1 MGPFGACLNPVMTQV
16 GLGLGVAG
24 AMDRSITTTGA
35 RIRVI
40 GAIRVRDTVK
50 IRVKINVNSAQNVI
64 FASLYGSD
72 PPPPVFPLRYPHIPA
87 LYTVV

>member
-1 MGPFGACLNPVMTQV
+1 MTQV

-24 AMDRSITTTGA
+24 AMDRSITATGA
-35 RIRVI
+35 RIRVT

-64 FASLYGSD
+64 FASLDGSD
-72 PPPPVFPLRYPHIPA
+72 PPPSVYGSSVTSTLR
-87 LYTVV
+87 LYLTQRC

>member
-24 AMDRSITTTGA
+24 AMDRSITATGA
-35 RIRVI
+35 RIRVT

-64 FASLYGSD
+64 FASLDGSD
-72 PPPPVFPLRYPHIPA
+72 PPPPVW
-87 LYTVV
+87 

>member
-1 MGPFGACLNPVMTQV
+1 MLELWIV
-16 GLGLGVAG
+16 
-24 AMDRSITTTGA
+24 RSITTTGA

-64 FASLYGSD
+64 FASLDGSD
-72 PPPPVFPLRYPHIPA
+72 PPPPLSANAVAKKMLR
-87 LYTVV
+87 L